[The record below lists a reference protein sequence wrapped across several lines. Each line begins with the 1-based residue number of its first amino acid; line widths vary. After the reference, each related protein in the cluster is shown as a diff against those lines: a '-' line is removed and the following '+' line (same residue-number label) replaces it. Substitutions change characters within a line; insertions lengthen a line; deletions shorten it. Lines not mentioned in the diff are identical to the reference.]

1 MPTTLIPAV
10 YAEATYVPLAYGAV
24 IAPPVWWW
32 SVAADWNAESGSS
45 IEGGRFSKGKS
56 EVISVPK
63 PYFQDTYLFG
73 TGSRTGR
80 AFDLTTGI
88 CKDDWVAPWSNKY
101 GLLFPDSSAAATFD
115 VAMHDTFDTGLHHE
129 LVIVRRG
136 IPPIESA
143 PTAANCYAY
152 LELAHGNKQNY
163 RVAMEYGQPIRLDYS
178 HEDET
183 DGEWRQVAI
192 CRDLPDA
199 ETYLAQNSREV
210 RIQIRPDKDL
220 GIFEVEIGEGH
231 VLRHTPDRSNPA
243 ARGNVVVGLPD
254 KQRYRLVGKNGWAS
268 MEVYPYRYS
277 EVTVRKSKRYIGR
290 VVDED
295 KALFLYNQ
303 GGASAANQTTE
314 TQLEQDGNGNLS
326 WTTVAS
332 TPDVGDESGAEVPA
346 KLTDVIVYIPSR
358 FERWS
363 GPLAIPEAVLGAT
376 RVEERMYWDD
386 NLRFGYMNGTIY
398 VQNAYGTYTG
408 AFGNYALNII
418 ASNGYFAGQ
427 RCRGVMGIG
436 RDGWRLDRMD
446 PHSIVAIPFSDKSEM
461 MKSALCT
468 ELILDGLA
476 LPTAV
481 RLLAE
486 HGNIAPEYLVGIPDV
501 GFPPYP
507 DDFPYYI
514 LGKGTGMTPKYR
526 YMPERSALSVLL
538 DVIQDSGQD
547 NGPHRSATP
556 YYMFFDVYGDFH
568 FEPYDPTQQP
578 IVRGFSSADPTGAG
592 QIFNL
597 SVHNSVDDMRTE
609 VTVQGQDAFTYEL
622 LQWFQGLPENL
633 FTVGWRRPAL
643 ERNARYASQAYVAN
657 IARVLATQ
665 ASLGTQIVM
674 MRVPFDPSL
683 TAGQVIAIADEL
695 TIGGAGLYT
704 IIGMES
710 EYGLATPDGFSGE
723 HACYSWI
730 TARSLVN
737 SLVL

>member
-88 CKDDWVAPWSNKY
+88 CKDDWVAPWSSKY

-115 VAMHDTFDTGLHHE
+115 VVMHDTFDTGLHHE

-152 LELAHGNKQNY
+152 LELAHGNAQNY

-178 HEDET
+178 QTTET
-183 DGEWRQVAI
+183 GGNWRAVAI
-192 CRDLPDA
+192 CRDLPDT
-199 ETYLAQNSREV
+199 ETYLAQNNREI
-210 RIQIRPDKDL
+210 RIQIRPDTDM
-220 GIFEVEIGEGH
+220 GIFEVEIGDGH
-231 VLRHTPDRSNPA
+231 VLRHTPDRSRTSGP
-243 ARGNVVVGLPD
+243 GNVIVGLPD
-254 KQRYRLVGKNGWAS
+254 TQRYRLVGKNGWAS
-268 MEVYPYRYS
+268 LEVYPYRYT
-277 EVTVRKSKRYIGR
+277 EVTVRKSKRYVGR
-290 VVDED
+290 TLNTGAARV
-295 KALFLYNQ
+295 LYNQ
-303 GGASAANQTTE
+303 GGASDSNQTNST
-314 TQLEQDGNGNLS
+314 TIAQDGNGNLS
-326 WTTVAS
+326 WETTAR
-332 TPDVGDESGAEVPA
+332 TPDVGDDSGAETPA
-346 KLTDVIVYIPSR
+346 KLTDVVIYIPATFAR
-358 FERWS
+358 YS
-363 GPLAIPEAVLGAT
+363 GSVPLPEALLGVT
-376 RVEERMYWDD
+376 RAEERQYWDD
-386 NLRFGYMNGTIY
+386 NLRFGYTNGTLY
-398 VQNAYGTYTG
+398 VQNAYGAYTG
-408 AFGNYALNII
+408 AYGNYAVNIV
-418 ASNGYFAGQ
+418 ASNGNVAGQ

-486 HGNIAPEYLVGIPDV
+486 HGNIAPDALISVPDV

-526 YMPERSALSVLL
+526 YMPERSALSCLL
-538 DVIQDSGQD
+538 DLVQDSGQQ
-547 NGPHRSATP
+547 NGLYRAATP
-556 YYMFFDVYGDFH
+556 YYLWFDVYGQFH
-568 FEPYDPTQQP
+568 FEPYNPALQP
-578 IVRGFSSADPTGAG
+578 IVKSYSSVDPTGAG

-622 LQWFQGLPENL
+622 LQWFQNLPENL
-633 FTVGWRRPAL
+633 FTVGWRKPAL

-657 IARVLATQ
+657 IARILATQ

-674 MRVPFDPSL
+674 MRVGFDPTV
-683 TAGQVIAIADEL
+683 TAGQLVSITDDL
-695 TIGGAGLYT
+695 TIGGTGLYT
-704 IIGMES
+704 IIGIDS